1 MIYAF
6 DRLLLSPA
14 YLALH
19 SKQDVSWQRKVNDLM
34 ARVTQALLFTL
45 VAPVHLSVL
54 SGAGQ
59 PAPYPTPLRVLGL
72 LPDLCSDGDHF
83 HPGSSPDQL
92 GRRGLGRWDF
102 C

>member
-59 PAPYPTPLRVLGL
+59 ACAVPNTTESSRAPTRSV
-72 LPDLCSDGDHF
+72 F
-83 HPGSSPDQL
+83 
-92 GRRGLGRWDF
+92 RW
-102 C
+102 